1 MIKKIRPIIVGI
13 PGVGKTTIIHHV
25 IDLMRSHVKNLDGS
39 SSQNSNIDTVAFGT
53 VMLEEANKI
62 GITSR
67 DDLRKLDLFTQKK
80 LQENAAKNISSRDI
94 DILLVDTHLFINSK
108 YGLLPGLPLSVLDN
122 LSPTNLILIQADP
135 NEILN
140 RRVTDETRDRSD
152 FSFDL
157 YNVKQDLELSRSML
171 SAISTLIG
179 IPMLIVNNDDGK
191 AKDIANTILQSI
203 TGY

>member
-1 MIKKIRPIIVGI
+1 VTIFLIKKIRPIIVGI

-80 LQENAAKNISSRDI
+80 LQENAAKNISSRD
-94 DILLVDTHLFINSK
+94 
-108 YGLLPGLPLSVLDN
+108 
-122 LSPTNLILIQADP
+122 
-135 NEILN
+135 
-140 RRVTDETRDRSD
+140 
-152 FSFDL
+152 
-157 YNVKQDLELSRSML
+157 
-171 SAISTLIG
+171 
-179 IPMLIVNNDDGK
+179 
-191 AKDIANTILQSI
+191 
-203 TGY
+203 